1 MKAFVTSA
9 AAAAVALAIPT
20 AAHSG
25 SFTLGGPLAYHCYK
39 AALERDTSRPAFE
52 ACERS
57 LDEEPLMA
65 SDRAA
70 TLVNRGIL
78 FMLNGQ
84 LAVAEQDFDKAIAT
98 DQSAPDA
105 WLNKA
110 FLRLRQRNGA
120 EALPMLEKAM
130 DLRARREALV
140 YFARGIAH
148 EQVGNYGAAY
158 ADLSRAQSLE
168 PGWDMPA
175 RELARYSRR

>member
-1 MKAFVTSA
+1 MKAFVSSA
-9 AAAAVALAIPT
+9 AAAVLALAIPT

-39 AALERDTSRPAFE
+39 AALDRDTSRPALE
-52 ACERS
+52 ACGRS
-57 LDEEPLMA
+57 LAEEPLTA

-78 FMLNGQ
+78 FMLSGQ
-84 LAVAEQDFDKAIAT
+84 YAVADRDFDTAIAA
-98 DQSAPDA
+98 DQTAPDP

-120 EALPMLEKAM
+120 EALPLLEKAM

-140 YFARGIAH
+140 YLARGLAH
-148 EQVGNYGAAY
+148 EQVGDYRAAY
-158 ADLSRAQSLE
+158 ADLVRAQTLE

-175 RELARYSRR
+175 KQLARYSRR